1 MCQRYSARGLGG
13 QDWGQGEGN
22 RWENLFV
29 FKTCIKKGSCAM
41 SALQFFPS
49 RICFV
54 KAPLNLPLSIY
65 SNIRPKYLVNLRE
78 ISPTTSF
85 A

>member
-29 FKTCIKKGSCAM
+29 FKTCIKKRLMCYECTAILPFENLLCQGPSQPAIVY
-41 SALQFFPS
+41 LQ
-49 RICFV
+49 
-54 KAPLNLPLSIY
+54 
-65 SNIRPKYLVNLRE
+65 
-78 ISPTTSF
+78 
-85 A
+85 